1 MRQVFLWIAC
11 LLLGERSAT
20 GMDSERGVYVV
31 AVAKGSKAD
40 RNGLKANDVII
51 KLIRRKKLIP
61 KMLS

>member
-20 GMDSERGVYVV
+20 GMDSERGVNVV
-31 AVAKGSKAD
+31 AVASKAD